1 VGRVLWSSHSALTHK
16 TRVEVCQSHTLRAEN
31 GLGRPTR
38 ASQSSSA
45 ASEIQAQYETS
56 GTHPDEKK
64 ITASDS
70 GLRSS
75 RPLPCKMSSRVWRPA
90 PWVTARTST
99 TWRFATS
106 LRSPR
111 WSQHTTCSMSD
122 HTALQVTVSPCWRT
136 SPTPFACNSA
146 RRGAST
152 SVLSRSRSTTSGRV
166 FARHCTSTSL
176 GLSSCQCIGSLATW
190 MWGSS
195 QPSVETHGDRS
206 DQVRCNERHDPSARI
221 SRTVPHLHDTLG
233 AEWGA

>member
-1 VGRVLWSSHSALTHK
+1 VHGEKSACVGRVLWSSHSALTHK

-146 RRGAST
+146 QEQVPPSSPDQGARRQDGFLPDTAQARPSVCHLVSALALSRRGCGAAHNQALRHT
-152 SVLSRSRSTTSGRV
+152 AIAPTRCAAMNDTT
-166 FARHCTSTSL
+166 
-176 GLSSCQCIGSLATW
+176 
-190 MWGSS
+190 
-195 QPSVETHGDRS
+195 
-206 DQVRCNERHDPSARI
+206 
-221 SRTVPHLHDTLG
+221 HLHVSVALFHTCMTL
-233 AEWGA
+233 